1 VKTAVASD
9 KSALKKSLTIATAIM
24 MGSVLL
30 SRVIGLVREQVIAGF
45 GGTSTEI
52 DSYVTAFI
60 IPELLNHFLAGGF
73 LSITFI
79 PIFQRYL
86 SRDDAE
92 GGWRSFS
99 NLITI
104 GTVAFVIVI
113 PLAVIFTPEIYRMF
127 GPHITGKAYN
137 FNLTVRLTRIIL
149 PAQLL
154 FYWGAFF
161 SAVQMARH
169 KFFFPALSPLFYNI
183 GIIGGGMLLGPR
195 LGIEGFAWGVLAG
208 SFIANV
214 LVLLPGAISL
224 GLRYKPRF
232 DFKHPDVKEF
242 IIFSFP
248 LIVGLGMTF
257 SNELFFR
264 YFSSFLGEGG
274 TSSINYALRT
284 MGIIVAVFGQA
295 SGVAFYPY
303 LSKLAIEKKFDE
315 ITSLLNRV
323 LTKIGLYCIPVSLL
337 LMVLAP
343 QVISI
348 LYQHGRF
355 TSASTALTAPVF
367 ALYMAGA
374 FAFAAAIFV
383 VRPFYA
389 VQRPYI
395 PMAISTAISLC
406 SLPVYYLTSK
416 QWGAS
421 GIAASAV
428 CGMTLQFLAL
438 YLFWSLRYGDRGKL
452 LAMVKTFALIVGASV
467 VAIICG
473 WFVRGAVA
481 KHHFG
486 FGRVVDDLI
495 ICTIT
500 TLPVAAIVLT
510 VYEMTGLQKINDLV
524 QFARRKTH

>member
-1 VKTAVASD
+1 MNTASD
-9 KSALKKSLTIATAIM
+9 KTALKKSLTIATAIM
-24 MGSVLL
+24 MVSVLL

-45 GGTSTEI
+45 GGTSAEI

-86 SRDDAE
+86 AREDTN
-92 GGWRSFS
+92 GGWNTFS

-104 GTVAFVIVI
+104 GTIVFIVVI
-113 PLAVIFTPEIYRMF
+113 PLAVVFTPDIYRLF
-127 GPHITGKAYN
+127 GPDIADKAYN

-149 PAQLL
+149 PAQLF

-169 KFFFPALSPLFYNI
+169 KFFFPALSPLFYNL

-195 LGIEGFAWGVLAG
+195 FGIEGFAWGVLIG

-214 LVLLPGAISL
+214 LVLLPGALKL
-224 GLRYKPRF
+224 GLRYRPRIEIR
-232 DFKHPDVKEF
+232 HPDVKEF
-242 IIFSFP
+242 VLFSLP
-248 LIVGLGMTF
+248 LVIGLGMTF

-284 MGIIVAVFGQA
+284 MGMIVAVFGQA

-303 LSKLAIEKKFDE
+303 LSRLAIEKKFGE

-337 LMVLAP
+337 LAVLAP
-343 QVISI
+343 QVISV
-348 LYQHGRF
+348 LYEHGHF
-355 TSASTALTAPVF
+355 TGASTAMTAPVF

-374 FAFAAAIFV
+374 FFFAAAIFV

-395 PMAISTAISLC
+395 PMAISTAISLLT
-406 SLPVYYLTSK
+406 LPVYYLASRR
-416 QWGAS
+416 WGAA
-421 GIAASAV
+421 GIAVSAV
-428 CGMTLQFLAL
+428 GGMTVQFFSL
-438 YLFWSLRYGDRGKL
+438 YLFWSIKYGDRSKL
-452 LAMVKTFALIVGASV
+452 LGTAKTFFTIASISI
-467 VAIICG
+467 AAAFCG
-473 WFVRGAVA
+473 WWVKSGLL
-481 KHHFG
+481 KLHFG
-486 FGRVVDDLI
+486 FGQLLDNVV
-495 ICTIT
+495 ICAIT
-500 TLPVAAIVLT
+500 TLPVAVIVVIL
-510 VYEMTGLQKINDLV
+510 YEITGLQKLNDLV
-524 QFARRKTH
+524 KMVLKRK